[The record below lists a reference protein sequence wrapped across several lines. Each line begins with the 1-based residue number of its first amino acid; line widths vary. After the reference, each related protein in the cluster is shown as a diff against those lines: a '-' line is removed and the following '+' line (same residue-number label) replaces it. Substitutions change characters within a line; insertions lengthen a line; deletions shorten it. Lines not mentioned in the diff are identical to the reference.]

1 MSSELKT
8 VTKTI
13 VDTFTSFGV
22 SMGVTESYEGI
33 TYYHIYLTPKKP
45 VRMHEVT
52 SYLDDLRFALGT
64 HVLKIEAP
72 VKNTQLIGIQV
83 LRKNREYNIDWSKYP
98 DQKPSAGALVA
109 SLGIT
114 EKKERI
120 ECDVAELSHLL
131 IGGRSNTG
139 KTTFIHR
146 LITTLIAKNDPASL
160 RLMLADNGDKDGFKL
175 YTGLPHLLTAP
186 INETTRTLS
195 ALRWA
200 NKEMERRY
208 EILESAG
215 VEDFAEYR
223 QKIPLQL
230 RMDDPLP
237 VVLVV
242 IDEIADLMS
251 DYGDDADK
259 LLRRLAMMS
268 CGVGI
273 HLVLSTASYEPRILR
288 ATLSANIPS
297 VLCFSVDTAEVSDLF
312 VYDSGAEELIGKGSA
327 LVTTPN
333 IFPATPVY
341 TQGIT
346 TQEVKQCV
354 LNVKRKYGAVDE
366 DGIDLKK
373 LSDYKFE
380 LFSFEE
386 DELYQDAKEAVIEAG
401 KASTSYL
408 QRRLRVGYSRAARL
422 IDMLEERGVIGPQDG
437 SSPREV
443 LE

>member
-1 MSSELKT
+1 
-8 VTKTI
+8 
-13 VDTFTSFGV
+13 
-22 SMGVTESYEGI
+22 
-33 TYYHIYLTPKKP
+33 
-45 VRMHEVT
+45 
-52 SYLDDLRFALGT
+52 
-64 HVLKIEAP
+64 
-72 VKNTQLIGIQV
+72 
-83 LRKNREYNIDWSKYP
+83 
-98 DQKPSAGALVA
+98 
-109 SLGIT
+109 
-114 EKKERI
+114 
-120 ECDVAELSHLL
+120 
-131 IGGRSNTG
+131 
-139 KTTFIHR
+139 
-146 LITTLIAKNDPASL
+146 
-160 RLMLADNGDKDGFKL
+160 MLADNGDKDGFKL